1 MLWYH
6 RPRSSNLCVY
16 SSQKVARTYM
26 KLDILKNLEAEE
38 QHSNPSSCAPENS
51 RGARS
56 NVYLL
61 KNEFFDWN
69 LEHAERRRS
78 KQASGFFEGAAAG
91 WGLLH
96 CIRRKKTPRPSF
108 VFWAELVLPQQQAV
122 KYSREGACNVAHA
135 SLHLYT
141 HTLGQKAFYTYTSIQ
156 ARNLLLLP
164 GQDN

>member
-1 MLWYH
+1 M
-6 RPRSSNLCVY
+6 N
-16 SSQKVARTYM
+16 
-26 KLDILKNLEAEE
+26 LDILKNLEAEK

-69 LEHAERRRS
+69 LEHAERRRR

-96 CIRRKKTPRPSF
+96 CIRRKKNASAQLCF
-108 VFWAELVLPQQQAV
+108 LSWAAVLPQQQAV

-141 HTLGQKAFYTYTSIQ
+141 HTLGQKAFYTYTFIQ